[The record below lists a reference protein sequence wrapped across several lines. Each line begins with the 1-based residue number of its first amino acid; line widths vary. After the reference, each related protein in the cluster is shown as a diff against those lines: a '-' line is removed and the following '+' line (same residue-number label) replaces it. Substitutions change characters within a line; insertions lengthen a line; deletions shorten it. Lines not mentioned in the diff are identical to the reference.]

1 LSGHERL
8 ETGSTRV
15 VRFHSILDSV
25 YCALIR
31 IRNPD
36 ELFGEICR
44 AIGRSGLFRQAWIGL
59 IDPATMVVKR
69 VASTDDSASN
79 FDQLCLSAEQSTV
92 EGDLEARAIMAGK
105 CFISNDIET
114 DPRHISWRLQALQQ
128 GYRSCAFVPLK
139 LGDRLIGVFKLYSG
153 EVDLFGDY
161 ESKSLESLATAIS
174 CALTMS
180 RHEEHRRKAEQ
191 ELRESEDR
199 YRRIVENMIGLV
211 SQLDAQ
217 RLFQFASPTC
227 KSVLGYDPEE
237 LLGKSFL
244 AFAHADDANG
254 TELAFRAAE
263 KSHSTARVELR
274 FRRAGRQYVWL
285 EMAVDPVFDESD
297 RLVGFMCASRNIGE
311 RKEAEEKVRRYTSNL
326 EKLVRERS
334 ETIRIL
340 NETTTQR
347 LIQKINQINHI
358 SEIRDSLKR
367 SQGLQSSCQTI
378 LESAI
383 RDLNMSAGVILTI
396 DAEKN
401 LAEVQAFK
409 PVDKAASSKK
419 TYSLDIPLAE
429 YECIK
434 SRRPISRIVAKEAS
448 VLGTLGLHCSPILF
462 LNEPAGLIALGRA
475 SGEALDESDLSVLR
489 LYSGLVT
496 TALETTSLSVEPTRE
511 TYKAR
516 EGKYKLEF
524 GSNYL
529 IVDNIDLAYDMF
541 TDTIMSGT
549 EGLCITRKVPRKLRE
564 MYGLKRT
571 PIVWL
576 TSERV
581 DGERTINSLQDLSIL
596 ISNYVDKAQ
605 KPLILVDGV
614 EYLISHQGF
623 DSVYHFLQAKGTQV
637 EAAGGTILVP
647 FFKETLEPR
656 QVKLLEREFSVFK
669 QKEKSKEVDVIQRR
683 SETERA

>member
-1 LSGHERL
+1 
-8 ETGSTRV
+8 V
-15 VRFHSILDSV
+15 
-25 YCALIR
+25 
-31 IRNPD
+31 
-36 ELFGEICR
+36 
-44 AIGRSGLFRQAWIGL
+44 
-59 IDPATMVVKR
+59 
-69 VASTDDSASN
+69 
-79 FDQLCLSAEQSTV
+79 
-92 EGDLEARAIMAGK
+92 
-105 CFISNDIET
+105 
-114 DPRHISWRLQALQQ
+114 
-128 GYRSCAFVPLK
+128 
-139 LGDRLIGVFKLYSG
+139 IGVFKLYSCEIG
-153 EVDLFGDY
+153 LFGDY
-161 ESKSLESLATAIS
+161 EIKILESLATAIS
-174 CALTMS
+174 CALTTS
-180 RHEEHRRKAEQ
+180 RHEEHRKRAEE
-191 ELRESEDR
+191 ELRESEGR

-211 SQLDAQ
+211 SQLDGQ

-244 AFAHADDANG
+244 AFVHAEDTDSA
-254 TELAFRAAE
+254 ESLFRSAE
-263 KSHSTARVELR
+263 KSHSTTRAELR
-274 FRRAGRQYVWL
+274 FRRAGGHYVWL
-285 EMAVDPVFDESD
+285 EMAVDPIFDESD
-297 RLVGFMCASRNIGE
+297 RLLGFMCAGRNIGE

-378 LESAI
+378 LDGAI

-396 DAEKN
+396 DKGKN
-401 LAEVQAFK
+401 LAEVQALK
-409 PVDKAASSKK
+409 PFDKAASAKK
-419 TYSLDIPLAE
+419 TYSLNIPLAE
-429 YECIK
+429 YECLT
-434 SRRPISRIVAKEAS
+434 SRRPVSRIVGKEAS

-462 LNEPAGLIALGRA
+462 MNEPTGVIALGRA

-496 TALETTSLSVEPTRE
+496 TALETTSLTVEPTRE
-511 TYKAR
+511 TAKAR
-516 EGKYKLEF
+516 EGKYKIEF

-541 TDTIMSGT
+541 TDTIMTGT
-549 EGLCITRKVPRKLRE
+549 EGLCITRKVPRKLRDR
-564 MYGLKRT
+564 YGLKRT

-605 KPLILVDGV
+605 KPLILIDGV

-637 EAAGGTILVP
+637 EAAGGTIIVP
-647 FFKETLEPR
+647 FFKETLEPK

-669 QKEKSKEVDVIQRR
+669 PKEKNKEVEAVQRA
-683 SETERA
+683 SETKGA

>member
-1 LSGHERL
+1 
-8 ETGSTRV
+8 
-15 VRFHSILDSV
+15 
-25 YCALIR
+25 
-31 IRNPD
+31 
-36 ELFGEICR
+36 
-44 AIGRSGLFRQAWIGL
+44 
-59 IDPATMVVKR
+59 MVVKR
-69 VASTDDSASN
+69 VASTDDGASI
-79 FDQLCLSAEQSTV
+79 FDQLCLSAEESAV
-92 EGDLEARAIMAGK
+92 EANHEARDIMAGNS
-105 CFISNDIET
+105 FFSNDIET

-128 GYRSCAFVPLK
+128 GFRSCVVVPLK
-139 LGDRLIGVFKLYSG
+139 LGDRVIGVLKLYSG
-153 EVDLFGDY
+153 EVGVFGDY
-161 ESKSLESLATAIS
+161 EIRTLESLATAIS
-174 CALTMS
+174 CALTIS
-180 RHEEHRRKAEQ
+180 RHEEHRRRAEQ
-191 ELRESEDR
+191 ELRESEGR
-199 YRRIVENMIGLV
+199 YRRVVENMIGFV
-211 SQLDAQ
+211 SQLDAR

-237 LLGKSFL
+237 LLGKSFF
-244 AFAHADDANG
+244 AFAHAEDANSA
-254 TELAFRAAE
+254 ESLFRSAE
-263 KSHSTARVELR
+263 KSRTTARVELR
-274 FRRAGRQYVWL
+274 FRRAGGQYVWL
-285 EMAVDPVFDESD
+285 EMAVDPIFDESD
-297 RLVGFMCASRNIGE
+297 RLLGFMCASRNIGE
-311 RKEAEEKVRRYTSNL
+311 RKEAEEKLRRYTSNL

-383 RDLNMSAGVILTI
+383 RDLNMSGGVILTI
-396 DAEKN
+396 DKEKN

-409 PVDKAASSKK
+409 AVDKAASFKK
-419 TYSLDIPLAE
+419 SYPLDVPLVE
-429 YECIK
+429 YECLT

-448 VLGTLGLHCSPILF
+448 VLGTLGLHCSPIF
-462 LNEPAGLIALGRA
+462 FMNEPTGVIALGRR
-475 SGEALDESDLSVLR
+475 SGEALDESDLSVLQ

-511 TYKAR
+511 MSRPR

-529 IVDNIDLAYDMF
+529 MVDNIDLAYDMF
-541 TDTIMSGT
+541 TDTIMTGT

-564 MYGLKRT
+564 RYGLKRT

-581 DGERTINSLQDLSIL
+581 DGERIINSLQDLSIL

-605 KPLILVDGV
+605 KPLILIDGI

-637 EAAGGTILVP
+637 EAAGGTIIVP

-669 QKEKSKEVDVIQRR
+669 QKENNKEVDAVQK
-683 SETERA
+683 SE

>member
-1 LSGHERL
+1 
-8 ETGSTRV
+8 
-15 VRFHSILDSV
+15 
-25 YCALIR
+25 
-31 IRNPD
+31 
-36 ELFGEICR
+36 
-44 AIGRSGLFRQAWIGL
+44 
-59 IDPATMVVKR
+59 MVVKH
-69 VASTDDSASN
+69 VASTDDGVSN
-79 FDQLCLSAEQSTV
+79 FDQLCLSEEESTV
-92 EGDLEARAIMAGK
+92 EGDHEARAIMAGK
-105 CFISNDIET
+105 CFFSNDIET

-128 GYRSCAFVPLK
+128 GFRSCVVVPLK
-139 LGDRLIGVFKLYSG
+139 LGDRVIGVFKLYSG
-153 EVDLFGDY
+153 EVGVFGDY
-161 ESKSLESLATAIS
+161 EIKTLESLATAIS

-191 ELRESEDR
+191 ELRESESR
-199 YRRIVENMIGLV
+199 YKRIVENMIGLV
-211 SQLDAQ
+211 SQMDGQ
-217 RLFQFASPTC
+217 RLFQFVSPSC
-227 KSVLGYDPEE
+227 KSVLGYEPEE

-244 AFAHADDANG
+244 EFAHAGDAN
-254 TELAFRAAE
+254 TVESVFRSAE
-263 KSHSTARVELR
+263 KSRTTARMELR
-274 FRRAGRQYVWL
+274 FRRAGGQYVWL
-285 EMAVDPVFDESD
+285 EMAVDPIFDESD
-297 RLVGFMCASRNIGE
+297 RLSGFMCASRNIGE

-396 DAEKN
+396 DKEKN

-409 PVDKAASSKK
+409 PIDKAASSKK
-419 TYSLDIPLAE
+419 TYPLDIPLVE
-429 YECIK
+429 YECLT
-434 SRRPISRIVAKEAS
+434 SGRPISRTVAKEAS
-448 VLGTLGLHCSPILF
+448 VLGTSALHCSPILF
-462 LNEPAGLIALGRA
+462 MNEPTGLIALGRA
-475 SGEALDESDLSVLR
+475 SGEALDESDLSVLQ

-511 TYKAR
+511 TSKAR

-541 TDTIMSGT
+541 TDTIMTGT

-564 MYGLKRT
+564 RYGLKRT

-605 KPLILVDGV
+605 KPLILIDGV

-637 EAAGGTILVP
+637 EAAGGTIIVP

-669 QKEKSKEVDVIQRR
+669 QKEKN
-683 SETERA
+683 

>member
-1 LSGHERL
+1 LSGREVTK
-8 ETGSTRV
+8 TGTTRV
-15 VRFHSILDSV
+15 VRFHSIFDSV

-31 IRNPD
+31 IRDRD

-44 AIGRSGLFRQAWIGL
+44 AVGLSGLFRQAWIGL
-59 IDPATMVVKR
+59 IDPATMIVRR

-79 FDQLCLSAEQSTV
+79 FDDLCLSAQESTL
-92 EGDLEARAIMAGK
+92 GADHEARAIIAGK
-105 CFISNDIET
+105 CFFSNDIET
-114 DPRHISWRLQALQQ
+114 DPRHISWRLKALQQ
-128 GYRSCAFVPLK
+128 GFRSCVVVPLR
-139 LGDRLIGVFKLYSG
+139 LGDRVIGVFKLYSG
-153 EVDLFGDY
+153 EVGLFGDY
-161 ESKSLESLATAIS
+161 EIKTLENLATAIS
-174 CALTMS
+174 CAVAMT
-180 RHEEHRRKAEQ
+180 RHEEHRRRAEQ
-191 ELRESEDR
+191 ELRESEGR
-199 YRRIVENMIGLV
+199 YRRVVENMIGLV

-217 RLFQFASPTC
+217 RLFQFASPSC

-237 LLGKSFL
+237 LLGKSFF
-244 AFAHADDANG
+244 AFVHSEDTNNA
-254 TELAFRAAE
+254 ESLFRSAE
-263 KSHSTARVELR
+263 KSRSTARVELR
-274 FRRAGRQYVWL
+274 FRRAGGHYVWL
-285 EMAVDPVFDESD
+285 EIAVDPIFDESD
-297 RLVGFMCASRNIGE
+297 RLLGFMCAGRNIGE

-367 SQGLQSSCQTI
+367 SQGLQSSCQMI
-378 LESAI
+378 LESVM

-396 DAEKN
+396 DKEKR

-409 PVDKAASSKK
+409 QIEKAASSKK
-419 TYSLDIPLAE
+419 TYSLDIPLVE
-429 YECIK
+429 YECLT
-434 SRRPISRIVAKEAS
+434 SRGPISRTVAKEAS

-462 LNEPAGLIALGRA
+462 MNEPTGLIALGRA
-475 SGEALDESDLSVLR
+475 NGEALDESDLSVLR

-496 TALETTSLSVEPTRE
+496 TALETTSLSVEPTKE
-511 TYKAR
+511 TAKTR

-529 IVDNIDLAYDMF
+529 IIDNIDLAYDMF
-541 TDTIMSGT
+541 TDTIMTGT

-564 MYGLKRT
+564 TYGLKRT

-576 TSERV
+576 TGEHV

-596 ISNYVDKAQ
+596 ISNYVDKAK
-605 KPLILVDGV
+605 KPLILIDGV

-637 EAAGGTILVP
+637 EAAGGTIIVP

-656 QVKLLEREFSVFK
+656 QVKLLERELNVLR
-669 QKEKSKEVDVIQRR
+669 QKEKNKETDAIQRV
-683 SETERA
+683 SETQRA